1 VLPRWRIVGET
12 MMANFKGRPGRWMA
26 ATLVVVALGI
36 VAPVCAAEDESNL
49 RERALKLND
58 ITGDNVIR
66 GQLLSL
72 LDDVPGTKKLV
83 AAAAKMVN
91 GMDQPFDL
99 NATYILA
106 TAARGVKDVESS
118 EKFYRLHAEQA
129 KKLDNSQKMV
139 NAYASL
145 SDLFLENKKYAE
157 CEKISQ
163 ELLELL
169 GDRAPLMFCE
179 RVALAMVR
187 QGHFDE
193 ASKFANGI
201 IRKTKGKW
209 RAVGILGLVQRE
221 AGQSEE
227 AAKTYEKILED
238 VKKEKGI
245 KKDELKEYTHRYRY
259 ILSGV
264 YMDLDNVD
272 KAAEHLKALLADDP
286 DNPTYNNDLGYIW
299 ADHDMNLDESE
310 KMIRKALDEDRKQR
324 RKDDPEIKPEDDKD
338 NAAYLDSLAWVLFR
352 KKKFKEALPL
362 LEQAIKEEEGRH
374 IEIFDHLAQVHVA
387 LGEKA
392 KAIDAW
398 KKGLEVAGTS
408 KREQQRKQDVEKK
421 IKDNE

>member
-1 VLPRWRIVGET
+1 
-12 MMANFKGRPGRWMA
+12 MAMILGRPGRWMA
-26 ATLVVVALGI
+26 AMLVVIGLGNVAQ
-36 VAPVCAAEDESNL
+36 VRADEDSNL

-66 GQLLSL
+66 GELLTL

-83 AAAAKMVN
+83 TAAAKMAN
-91 GMDQPFDL
+91 GMDQPFNL

-106 TAARGVKDVESS
+106 TAARGVKDLDSS

-139 NAYASL
+139 NAYATL
-145 SDLFLENKKYAE
+145 SDLFLEHKKYAE
-157 CEKISQ
+157 CEKVSQ
-163 ELLELL
+163 ELLEVL

-193 ASKFANGI
+193 ATKFANGI
-201 IRKTKGKW
+201 VRKAKPSAKW
-209 RAVGILGLVQRE
+209 RANGILGLVQRE

-227 AAKTYEKILED
+227 AAKTYEKILEA

-245 KKDELKEYTHRYRY
+245 KQDELKEYTHRYRY

-264 YMDLDNVD
+264 YMDLDNVE
-272 KAAEHLKALLADDP
+272 KAAEHLKALLEEDP

-374 IEIFDHLAQVHVA
+374 IEIFDHMAQVHLA
-387 LGEKA
+387 LGDKP
-392 KAIDAW
+392 KAIEAW
-398 KKGLEVAGTS
+398 KKGLEVAGST

-421 IKDNE
+421 LKDNE